1 MSKTLELRKLITS
14 KLNTVAGVTCY
25 KTAPTS
31 VTFPY
36 KVFSF
41 ENIDL
46 GDINRDDITL
56 DVDIYAKDEAQ
67 VDTIADSIEPLFN
80 AVNSPTDTILPT
92 FYRLSRKPLPDED
105 VTIHR
110 VQLRFQIQNYERS
123 V

>member
-1 MSKTLELRKLITS
+1 MSKTLVLRKLIEQQ
-14 KLNTVAGVTCY
+14 LDTVSGKSCY
-25 KTAPTS
+25 KTAPKD
-31 VTFPY
+31 VGFPY

-46 GDINRDDITL
+46 GDKNRDDIIL
-56 DVDIYAKDEAQ
+56 VVDIYTKDDKQA
-67 VDTIADSIEPLFN
+67 DTIADSIEPLFN

-92 FYRLSRKPLPDED
+92 FYRLSRKPIPDED
-105 VTIHR
+105 ITIHR